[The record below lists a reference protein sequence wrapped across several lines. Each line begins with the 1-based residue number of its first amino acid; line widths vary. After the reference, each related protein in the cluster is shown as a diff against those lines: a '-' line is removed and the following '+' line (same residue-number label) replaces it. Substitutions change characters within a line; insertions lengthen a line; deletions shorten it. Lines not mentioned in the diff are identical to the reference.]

1 MKENSSL
8 PTGCEL
14 NTYDDIFKV
23 SRVLRKG
30 EVK

>member
-8 PTGCEL
+8 FKWYEL
-14 NTYDDIFKV
+14 NSYDDIFKV
-23 SRVLRKG
+23 SRVSRKG